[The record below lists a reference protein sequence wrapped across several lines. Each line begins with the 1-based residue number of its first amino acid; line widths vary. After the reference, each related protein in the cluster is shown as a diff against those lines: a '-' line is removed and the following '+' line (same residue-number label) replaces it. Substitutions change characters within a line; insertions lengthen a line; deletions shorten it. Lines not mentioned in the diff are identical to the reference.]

1 MVPFTSQ
8 NKRDHNR
15 REKPLW
21 LRFSAV
27 LTYPY
32 HSRSQEPLKQWK
44 VAFGSLATRDPKDL
58 QNISKDRSLFEFAQ
72 FDIKCFEGV
81 NCDNTGLPQPS
92 CWKGHICIKVKLVL
106 KPIEPRQT
114 SAYLSYGEIISHV
127 QDLFTNSCTCSV
139 EQYFANVIFKFRL
152 VNHKRPSHPEINLST
167 FGAPLPQPHTV
178 RNKPRNE
185 DNKKYFLPTASP
197 KERTNDQVM
206 CPNSQPADRMHWPN
220 THFSPV
226 TTTTHTHTHMHART
240 HARTH
245 MHTHKHV
252 HKKVWF
258 LCLGFAPVS
267 WPTWL
272 QCCPLSGWWSC
283 TVCRHSTMP

>member
-8 NKRDHNR
+8 NRLPQQDG
-15 REKPLW
+15 KPLW

-27 LTYPY
+27 LTDPY

-72 FDIKCFEGV
+72 FNNKCFEGV

-92 CWKGHICIKVKLVL
+92 CWKGHVCIKVKLVL
-106 KPIEPRQT
+106 KPIEPRQM
-114 SAYLSYGEIISHV
+114 SYEGIISHV

-139 EQYFANVIFKFRL
+139 EQYFANAIFRFRL
-152 VNHKRPSHPEINLST
+152 VNHKRPNHPEINLVST
-167 FGAPLPQPHTV
+167 FGAPLPQPYTV

-197 KERTNDQVM
+197 QRKNERSSN
-206 CPNSQPADRMHWPN
+206 
-220 THFSPV
+220 
-226 TTTTHTHTHMHART
+226 
-240 HARTH
+240 
-245 MHTHKHV
+245 
-252 HKKVWF
+252 
-258 LCLGFAPVS
+258 VS
-267 WPTWL
+267 
-272 QCCPLSGWWSC
+272 
-283 TVCRHSTMP
+283 